1 MKRQF
6 TKYPSSYVKASE
18 ESAFAGFD
26 RQKYYNLY
34 TDLFHTI
41 TDGANAD
48 IPNNIKAAFN
58 LVDGRAFY
66 ARAESPT
73 YIKFDGMVGSDY
85 TVGGSLSLNR
95 LQGDARRLAEDLTMA
110 YFRTTE
116 GAKVPCNTYDFVNW
130 FRDEQYY

>member
-1 MKRQF
+1 MNRTF

-18 ESAFAGFD
+18 NNAFVGFD

-34 TDLFHTI
+34 VDLFHTI

-58 LVDGRAFY
+58 LVGGKCYAKAESATYIRFDGR
-66 ARAESPT
+66 
-73 YIKFDGMVGSDY
+73 VGADY
-85 TVGGSLSLNR
+85 TVGGRISLRSLE
-95 LQGDARRLAEDLTMA
+95 GDARRLAEDLTMA

-116 GAKVPCNTYDFVNW
+116 GASVNCNVYDFVNW
-130 FRDEQYY
+130 FKNEKYY